1 MGARLKLTEEDAP
14 PSASFGAKM
23 EELRSKYLAPSA
35 ERNWYLRSAGSDR
48 VAVSG
53 RGRSFR
59 NRYVGISERTAFLEK
74 EMQTEASVFTSKPR
88 SPRPDHRLRAGVLFG
103 RRFETDFRTA
113 RGVLWGSFRFQK
125 KGRPAGLFFGPLNI
139 K

>member
-59 NRYVGISERTAFLEK
+59 NRYVGISERTAFLGRGCRPK
-74 EMQTEASVFTSKPR
+74 CRSSCLSRVRLAQTIVCAQVSFLGVVLKPILEPRGAFCGARFGSKKRVAPR
-88 SPRPDHRLRAGVLFG
+88 AFFSP
-103 RRFETDFRTA
+103 
-113 RGVLWGSFRFQK
+113 
-125 KGRPAGLFFGPLNI
+125 PLT
-139 K
+139 